1 MRSLRSLCLLKVQ
14 SLALGQQMLD
24 MTEIPPSLAKDLKIM
39 QLVNTSFEILC
50 RDRFCGRDN
59 VTQTALSIQYDGV
72 FWNFCYRTRTNYKQQ
87 FTLEEGKP
95 TPTQSPF
102 WEASNLL
109 EQLDQKA
116 SVNLR
121 MIMNFEMN
129 ENEEG
134 TWGELSFGGSE
145 DFAVVPVVFSSSM
158 VVEMD
163 TAGKRKFNCD
173 GFLGRGRVW
182 KGFEVLQDLKLPT
195 LFDGFSVE
203 TSGT

>member
-1 MRSLRSLCLLKVQ
+1 MRSLRNMCLLQVQ
-14 SLALGQQMLD
+14 SIALGQHMLD
-24 MTEIPPSLAKDLKIM
+24 MTEIPPSLAKELKIM

-59 VTQTALSIQYDGV
+59 VPQTALSIQYDGV

-134 TWGELSFGGSE
+134 TWGNYHSGVLKTSLMFLLSS
-145 DFAVVPVVFSSSM
+145 VPAWWWRWTLQGRESSTVM
-158 VVEMD
+158 GFWDVE
-163 TAGKRKFNCD
+163 
-173 GFLGRGRVW
+173 GFGRG
-182 KGFEVLQDLKLPT
+182 LKFFRT
-195 LFDGFSVE
+195 
-203 TSGT
+203 